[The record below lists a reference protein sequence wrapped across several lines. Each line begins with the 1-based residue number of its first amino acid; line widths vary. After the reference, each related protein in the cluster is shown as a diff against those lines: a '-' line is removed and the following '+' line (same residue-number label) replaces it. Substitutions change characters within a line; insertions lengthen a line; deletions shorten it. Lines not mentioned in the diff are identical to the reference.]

1 MRKFL
6 TTFIKDS
13 IFIHADMW
21 DNNKFPL
28 DTSNTIIDV
37 GLSEASAINIAAG
50 LLLDKEP
57 KTIYIYGVAGF
68 MIHRHEQIKF
78 SLKEAKKVN
87 PESNVI
93 FLNAGA
99 VGYDKF
105 GESHMLTDDLELMA
119 IHKIQCYQPQTVDD
133 ILNDLLD
140 ILLTMDGNGSINYI
154 RLGKD
159 QS

>member
-21 DNNKFPL
+21 DSNKFPL
-28 DTSNTIIDV
+28 DDSNTIIDV
-37 GLSEASAINIAAG
+37 GLSEASGINIAAG
-50 LLLDKEP
+50 LLLDEEP

-78 SLKEAKKVN
+78 SLKEAKKIN
-87 PESNVI
+87 PKSNVI

-119 IHKIQCYQPQTVDD
+119 IHKIQCYQPQTIED
-133 ILNDLLD
+133 ILNNLLD
-140 ILLTMDGNGSINYI
+140 ILNTMDGNGSISYI
-154 RLGKD
+154 RLGRD